1 MAVDIFPLILGL
13 MILVASLIS
22 IRAGIS
28 VTIIEILLGVIVGNL
43 GFFQPES
50 WMLYLASF
58 GGILLT
64 FLAGVEIDVK
74 LMKENFKESFLI
86 GFLSFLIP
94 FLAVFV
100 LTYFGIGWGLNPSL
114 LTATALSETSIAVV
128 YSVLTEKGLFKENIG
143 KLIMVATFITDMCT
157 AIALSVLFTKFDIYT
172 VIFYAVSVVVLVLAY
187 YYSDKIFDN
196 KMLRNKLAEIEIKYI
211 FLLLLVFIFFASLGG
226 GQAILPSFVLGVIL
240 SDHFRETKGDA
251 NVKSRFKTVAFAIL
265 TPIFF
270 IMGGMKVSIPLI
282 ISAIG
287 IFIVIFVLRQL
298 SKFIGVFYVSKYYLN
313 SNYTYLTM
321 MMSTGLTFGL
331 VAALFGLNSGLIS
344 QLTYSI
350 LTGVLVLS
358 AIIPTIVADKWYP
371 PVHSED
377 IVESVSDY

>member
-1 MAVDIFPLILGL
+1 MADIFPLILG
-13 MILVASLIS
+13 ILILLASLIS

-28 VTIIEILLGVIVGNL
+28 VTVIEILLGVIVGNL
-43 GFFQPES
+43 GFFHAES

-64 FLAGVEIDVK
+64 FLAGVEIDVNM
-74 LMKENFKESFLI
+74 LKENFKESFTI

-94 FLAVFV
+94 FAVIFV
-100 LTYFGIGWGLNPSL
+100 LTCNIIGWGLNPSL

-128 YSVLTEKGLFKENIG
+128 YSVLAEKGLFSEKIG

-157 AIALSVLFTKFDIYT
+157 AVALSVLFVKFDIYT
-172 VIFYAVSVVVLVLAY
+172 VIFYVVSIVVLVLSY
-187 YYSDKIFDN
+187 YLSDYIFN
-196 KMLRNKLAEIEIKYI
+196 NVKLKNKLAEIEIKYI
-211 FLLLLVFIFFASLGG
+211 FLLLLIFIFFASLGG

-240 SDHFRETKGDA
+240 SRYFKENRGDL

-282 ISAIG
+282 LSSFG
-287 IFIVIFVLRQL
+287 IFIVMFALRQL
-298 SKFIGVFYVSKYYLN
+298 SKYVGVYYVSRYFLK
-313 SNYTYLTM
+313 SNYTYVTL

-331 VAALFGLNSGLIS
+331 VAALFGLNSGLIN
-344 QLTYSI
+344 QTTYSV

-358 AIIPTIVADKWYP
+358 AVLPTFMAEKWYP
-371 PVHSED
+371 PIHSED
-377 IVESVSDY
+377 IVESEM

>member
-1 MAVDIFPLILGL
+1 MADIFPLILG
-13 MILVASLIS
+13 ILILLASLIS

-28 VTIIEILLGVIVGNL
+28 VTVIEILLGVIVGNL
-43 GFFQPES
+43 GFFHAES

-64 FLAGVEIDVK
+64 FLAGVEIDVNM
-74 LMKENFKESFLI
+74 LKENFKESFTI

-94 FLAVFV
+94 FAVIFV
-100 LTYFGIGWGLNPSL
+100 LTYNIIGWGLNPSL

-128 YSVLTEKGLFKENIG
+128 YSVLAEKGLFSEKIG

-157 AIALSVLFTKFDIYT
+157 AVALSVLFVKFDIYT
-172 VIFYAVSVVVLVLAY
+172 VIFYVVSIVVLVLSY
-187 YYSDKIFDN
+187 YLSDYIFN
-196 KMLRNKLAEIEIKYI
+196 NVKLKNKLAEIEIKYI
-211 FLLLLVFIFFASLGG
+211 FLLLLIFIFFASLGG

-240 SDHFRETKGDA
+240 SRYFKENRGDL

-282 ISAIG
+282 LSSFG
-287 IFIVIFVLRQL
+287 IFIVMFALRQL
-298 SKFIGVFYVSKYYLN
+298 SKYVGVYYVSIYFLK
-313 SNYTYLTM
+313 SNYTYVTL

-331 VAALFGLNSGLIS
+331 VAALFGLNSGLIN
-344 QLTYSI
+344 QTTYSV

-358 AIIPTIVADKWYP
+358 AVLPTFMAEKWYP
-371 PVHSED
+371 PIHSED
-377 IVESVSDY
+377 IVESEM

>member
-1 MAVDIFPLILGL
+1 MADIFPLILG
-13 MILVASLIS
+13 ILILLASLIS

-28 VTIIEILLGVIVGNL
+28 VTVIEILLGVIVGNL
-43 GFFQPES
+43 GFFHAES

-64 FLAGVEIDVK
+64 FLAGVEIDVNM
-74 LMKENFKESFLI
+74 LKENFKESFTI
-86 GFLSFLIP
+86 GFLSFWIP
-94 FLAVFV
+94 FAVIFV
-100 LTYFGIGWGLNPSL
+100 LTYNIIGWGLNPSL

-128 YSVLTEKGLFKENIG
+128 YSVLAEKGLFSEKIG

-157 AIALSVLFTKFDIYT
+157 AVALSVLFVKFDIYT
-172 VIFYAVSVVVLVLAY
+172 VIFYAVSIVVLVLSY
-187 YYSDKIFDN
+187 YLSNYIFN
-196 KMLRNKLAEIEIKYI
+196 NVKLKNKLAEIEIKYI
-211 FLLLLVFIFFASLGG
+211 FLLLLIFIFFASLGG

-240 SDHFRETKGDA
+240 SRYFKENRGDL

-282 ISAIG
+282 LSSFG
-287 IFIVIFVLRQL
+287 IFIVMFALRQL
-298 SKFIGVFYVSKYYLN
+298 SKYVGVYYVSRYFLK
-313 SNYTYLTM
+313 SNYTYVTL

-331 VAALFGLNSGLIS
+331 VAALFGLNSGLIN
-344 QLTYSI
+344 QTTYSV

-358 AIIPTIVADKWYP
+358 AVLPTFMAEKWYP
-371 PVHSED
+371 PIHSED
-377 IVESVSDY
+377 IVESEMW

>member
-1 MAVDIFPLILGL
+1 MADIFPLILG
-13 MILVASLIS
+13 ILILLASLIS

-28 VTIIEILLGVIVGNL
+28 VTVIEILLGVIVGNL
-43 GFFQPES
+43 GFFHAES

-64 FLAGVEIDVK
+64 FLAGVEIDVNM
-74 LMKENFKESFLI
+74 LKENFKESFTI

-94 FLAVFV
+94 FAVIFV
-100 LTYFGIGWGLNPSL
+100 LTYNIIGWGLNPSL

-128 YSVLTEKGLFKENIG
+128 YSVLAEKGLFSEKIG

-157 AIALSVLFTKFDIYT
+157 AVALSVLFVKFDIYT
-172 VIFYAVSVVVLVLAY
+172 VIFYVVSIVVLVLSY
-187 YYSDKIFDN
+187 YLSDYIFN
-196 KMLRNKLAEIEIKYI
+196 NVKLKNKLAEIEIKYI
-211 FLLLLVFIFFASLGG
+211 FLLLLIFIFFASLGG

-240 SDHFRETKGDA
+240 SRYFKENRGDL

-282 ISAIG
+282 LSSFG
-287 IFIVIFVLRQL
+287 IFIVMFALRQL
-298 SKFIGVFYVSKYYLN
+298 SKYVGVYYVSRYFLK
-313 SNYTYLTM
+313 SNYTYVTL

-331 VAALFGLNSGLIS
+331 VAALFGLNSGLIN
-344 QLTYSI
+344 QTTYSV

-358 AIIPTIVADKWYP
+358 AVLPTFMAEKWYP
-371 PVHSED
+371 PIHSED
-377 IVESVSDY
+377 IVESEM

>member
-1 MAVDIFPLILGL
+1 MADMFPLILG
-13 MILVASLIS
+13 ILILLASLIS

-28 VTIIEILLGVIVGNL
+28 VTVIEILLGVIVGNL
-43 GFFQPES
+43 GFFHAES

-64 FLAGVEIDVK
+64 FLAGVEIDVNM
-74 LMKENFKESFLI
+74 LKENFKESFTI

-94 FLAVFV
+94 FAVIFV
-100 LTYFGIGWGLNPSL
+100 LTYNIIGWGLNPSL

-128 YSVLTEKGLFKENIG
+128 YSVLAEKGLFSEKIG

-157 AIALSVLFTKFDIYT
+157 AVALSVLFVKFDIYT
-172 VIFYAVSVVVLVLAY
+172 VIFYAVSIVVLVLSY
-187 YYSDKIFDN
+187 YLSNYIFN
-196 KMLRNKLAEIEIKYI
+196 NVKLKNKLAEIEIKYI
-211 FLLLLVFIFFASLGG
+211 FLLLLIFIFFASLGG

-240 SDHFRETKGDA
+240 SRYFKENRGDL

-282 ISAIG
+282 LSSLG
-287 IFIVIFVLRQL
+287 IFIVMFALRQL
-298 SKFIGVFYVSKYYLN
+298 SKYVGVYYVSKYFLK
-313 SNYTYLTM
+313 SNYTYVTL

-331 VAALFGLNSGLIS
+331 VAALFGLNSGLIN
-344 QLTYSI
+344 QTTYSV

-358 AIIPTIVADKWYP
+358 AVLPTFMAEKWYP
-371 PVHSED
+371 PIHSED
-377 IVESVSDY
+377 IVESEM

>member
-1 MAVDIFPLILGL
+1 MADMFPLILG
-13 MILVASLIS
+13 ILILLASLIS

-28 VTIIEILLGVIVGNL
+28 VTVIEILLGVIVGNL
-43 GFFQPES
+43 GFFHAES

-64 FLAGVEIDVK
+64 FLAGVEIDVNM
-74 LMKENFKESFLI
+74 LKENFKESFTI

-94 FLAVFV
+94 FAVIFV
-100 LTYFGIGWGLNPSL
+100 LTYNIIGWGLNPSL

-128 YSVLTEKGLFKENIG
+128 YSVLAEKGLFSEKIG

-157 AIALSVLFTKFDIYT
+157 AVALSVLFVKFDIYT
-172 VIFYAVSVVVLVLAY
+172 VIFYAVSIVVLVLSY
-187 YYSDKIFDN
+187 YLSNYIFN
-196 KMLRNKLAEIEIKYI
+196 NVKLKNKLAEIEIKYI
-211 FLLLLVFIFFASLGG
+211 FLLLLIFIFFASLGG

-240 SDHFRETKGDA
+240 SRYFKENRGDL

-282 ISAIG
+282 LSSFG
-287 IFIVIFVLRQL
+287 IFIVMFALRQL
-298 SKFIGVFYVSKYYLN
+298 SKYVGVYYVSRYFLK
-313 SNYTYLTM
+313 SNYTYVTL

-331 VAALFGLNSGLIS
+331 VAALFGLNSGLIN
-344 QLTYSI
+344 QTTYSV

-358 AIIPTIVADKWYP
+358 AVLPTFMAEKWYP
-371 PVHSED
+371 PIHSED
-377 IVESVSDY
+377 IVETEI

>member
-1 MAVDIFPLILGL
+1 MADIFPLILG
-13 MILVASLIS
+13 ILILLASLIS

-28 VTIIEILLGVIVGNL
+28 VTVIEILLGVIVGNL
-43 GFFQPES
+43 GFFHAES

-64 FLAGVEIDVK
+64 FLAGVEIDVNM
-74 LMKENFKESFLI
+74 LKENFKESFTI

-94 FLAVFV
+94 FAVIFV
-100 LTYFGIGWGLNPSL
+100 LTYNIIGWGLNPSL

-128 YSVLTEKGLFKENIG
+128 YSVLAEKGLFSEKTG

-157 AIALSVLFTKFDIYT
+157 AVALSVLFVKFDIYT
-172 VIFYAVSVVVLVLAY
+172 VIFYAVSIVVLVLSY
-187 YYSDKIFDN
+187 YLSNYIFN
-196 KMLRNKLAEIEIKYI
+196 NVKLKNKLAEIEIKYI
-211 FLLLLVFIFFASLGG
+211 FLLLLIFIFFASLGG

-240 SDHFRETKGDA
+240 SRYFKENRGDL

-282 ISAIG
+282 LSSLG
-287 IFIVIFVLRQL
+287 IFIVMFALRQL
-298 SKFIGVFYVSKYYLN
+298 SKYVGVYYVSKYFLK
-313 SNYTYLTM
+313 SNYTYVTL

-331 VAALFGLNSGLIS
+331 VAALFGLNSGLIN
-344 QLTYSI
+344 QTTYSV

-358 AIIPTIVADKWYP
+358 AVLPTFMAEKWYP
-371 PVHSED
+371 PIHSED
-377 IVESVSDY
+377 IVETEI

>member
-1 MAVDIFPLILGL
+1 MADIFPLILG
-13 MILVASLIS
+13 ILILLASLIS

-28 VTIIEILLGVIVGNL
+28 VTVIEILLGVIVGNL
-43 GFFQPES
+43 GFFHAES

-64 FLAGVEIDVK
+64 FLAGVEIDVNM
-74 LMKENFKESFLI
+74 LKENFKESFTI

-94 FLAVFV
+94 FAVIFV
-100 LTYFGIGWGLNPSL
+100 LTYNIIGWGLNPSL

-128 YSVLTEKGLFKENIG
+128 YSVLAEKGLFSEKIG

-157 AIALSVLFTKFDIYT
+157 AVALSVLFVKFDIYT
-172 VIFYAVSVVVLVLAY
+172 VIFYVVSIVVLVLSY
-187 YYSDKIFDN
+187 YLSDYIFN
-196 KMLRNKLAEIEIKYI
+196 NVKLKNKLAEIEIKYI
-211 FLLLLVFIFFASLGG
+211 FLLLLIFIFFASLGG

-240 SDHFRETKGDA
+240 SRYFKENRGDL

-282 ISAIG
+282 LSSFG
-287 IFIVIFVLRQL
+287 IFIVMFALRQL
-298 SKFIGVFYVSKYYLN
+298 SKYVGVYYVSRYFLK
-313 SNYTYLTM
+313 SNYTYVTL

-331 VAALFGLNSGLIS
+331 VAALFGLNSGLIN
-344 QLTYSI
+344 QTTYSV

-358 AIIPTIVADKWYP
+358 AVLPTFMAEKWYP
-371 PVHSED
+371 PIHSED
-377 IVESVSDY
+377 IVETEI